1 QLLFA
6 ASTKAEDE
14 ASSLHE
20 LAESA
25 ALGARQEFGDIDIA
39 RLMEE
44 SVLSVAPRLSASA
57 GPLKFVSPKV
67 ERRVLGAGRGRGV
80 VALQD
85 LAVGEAFIVSR
96 PLGLVTN
103 AALRGSGSQISWR
116 IERGRVQVS
125 QRFSLY
131 DGSDSVG
138 ALWRP
143 QSWSP
148 AASELPE
155 LAGGPEQHARIERI
169 IRFNSSH
176 RVPGRQGQPGLGL
189 WLWPPMVNHG
199 LEGDSAPNC
208 AHVFVGDAMLFR
220 ATRPVKAGEELLD
233 RYTSPRL
240 ISSRHLRFL
249 RCGPLAASDG

>member
-1 QLLFA
+1 VEAQGRPGQLLFA

-125 QRFSLY
+125 QRSCSLSMTARILLEPCG
-131 DGSDSVG
+131 DLRAG
-138 ALWRP
+138 APLPRSC
-143 QSWSP
+143 QSWPEGLSSTP
-148 AASELPE
+148 GSSGSSASTPLIVSQV
-155 LAGGPEQHARIERI
+155 GK
-169 IRFNSSH
+169 
-176 RVPGRQGQPGLGL
+176 
-189 WLWPPMVNHG
+189 VN
-199 LEGDSAPNC
+199 
-208 AHVFVGDAMLFR
+208 
-220 ATRPVKAGEELLD
+220 LD
-233 RYTSPRL
+233 
-240 ISSRHLRFL
+240 
-249 RCGPLAASDG
+249 